1 MNKNVKIATSG
12 GIVFLQPD
20 GIMRMEISKTDEI
33 TLENVNDFIAAV
45 KEIGG
50 GKPFCNLIIFEKFVQ
65 VDKESREY
73 SASEEANI
81 YTIAE
86 AFVIKSAA
94 LKIVGNF
101 YIQVNKPTRPT
112 KIFTNEEDATKWLK
126 TFL

>member
-1 MNKNVKIATSG
+1 MNKTEKIKTSG
-12 GIVFLQPD
+12 GTVFLQPD
-20 GIMRMEISKTDEI
+20 GIIRMEISKTDEI
-33 TLENVNDFIAAV
+33 TLENVNDFLAAV
-45 KEIGG
+45 KVIGG
-50 GKPFCNLIIFEKFVQ
+50 GKSFCNLIIFEKFVQ

-73 SASEEANI
+73 TASEEANI

-86 AFVIKSAA
+86 ALVIKSSA